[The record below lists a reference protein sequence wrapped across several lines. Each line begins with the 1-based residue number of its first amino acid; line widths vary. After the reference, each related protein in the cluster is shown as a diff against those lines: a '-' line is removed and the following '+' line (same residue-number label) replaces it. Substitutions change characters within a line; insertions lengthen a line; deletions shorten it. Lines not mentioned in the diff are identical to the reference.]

1 MPLMNTVTNSHD
13 NSFQSTSPVT
23 GWLILAMCFA
33 LICAVASHY
42 VVPPDAYQNN
52 QLKME
57 LEKSSGRNGQ
67 HANQKAREKAQQEYE
82 KVRGEY
88 QQWNSKP
95 NKTPDDKKFIE
106 KLRKLLERLRK
117 KKDFNG
123 ENHSQKHKGN

>member
-1 MPLMNTVTNSHD
+1 MNTVTHSHSNSHK
-13 NSFQSTSPVT
+13 STTPVT
-23 GWLILAMCFA
+23 GWLILALCFA
-33 LICAVASHY
+33 LICAIASHY
-42 VVPPDAYQNN
+42 VALPGAYQNN

-57 LEKSSGRNGQ
+57 LEKSGGRNEP

-82 KVRGEY
+82 KAREEY
-88 QQWNSKP
+88 QEWNRKP

-106 KLRKLLERLRK
+106 KLRKQLERFRK